1 MTIDV
6 QAFMQAT
13 HQETIGTARIPLPV
27 GEYTGQIDPDPS
39 KMSLEQGT
47 AGDKAKNPGAPWARL
62 DINIQIPDPSGSLA
76 AATGRTNP
84 VVRYGIM
91 LDLNASGMP
100 DFSPGK
106 NINLGRLFKAI
117 GHPVDSKGNI
127 QSPWSFTELPGKPL
141 KITIAHDPNPNDPAN
156 PYERVSAVTSA

>member
-6 QAFMQAT
+6 QAFMAASHT
-13 HQETIGTARIPLPV
+13 ETIGTARVPV
-27 GEYTGQIDPDPS
+27 PTGDYTGQIDTDPS
-39 KMSLEQGT
+39 KMALEQGS
-47 AGDKAKNPGAPWARL
+47 AGPNAKNPGAPWARL
-62 DINIQIPDPSGSLA
+62 DVLINIPDPSGSIA
-76 AATGRTNP
+76 AATGRSP
-84 VVRYGIM
+84 VIVRYGIM
-91 LDLNASGMP
+91 LDLDASGMP
-100 DFSPGK
+100 VFTAGK

>member
-13 HQETIGTARIPLPV
+13 HQETIGTARIPLPT
-27 GEYTGQIDPDPS
+27 GDYTGQID
-39 KMSLEQGT
+39 
-47 AGDKAKNPGAPWARL
+47 
-62 DINIQIPDPSGSLA
+62 PDPSGSLA